1 MLIENI
7 LYFLKKKK
15 YDNNGFFIKS
25 YNRNMKVNNN
35 IINNYIAI
43 YNGKFFIPI
52 GIKINMLN
60 YYLGSFIFTKNIDL
74 NKIVKKF
81 NKKKKKK

>member
-15 YDNNGFFIKS
+15 YNNNGFLVKS
-25 YNRNMKVNNN
+25 DNRNIKVNNN
-35 IINNYIAI
+35 ITNNSIAI

-52 GIKINMLN
+52 DIKINMLN

-74 NKIVKKF
+74 KKVVKKY